1 MYIEEGMP
9 NDQETQVFFDGTR
22 YLGQFKDGAAHG
34 RGTITFSDGSIYT
47 GQFENGEISGQG
59 TMVFPDGSEY
69 VGQFKDGMIHGQG
82 SITFSD
88 GSIYE
93 GPFVD
98 NKYHGEGVWS
108 SPYGITYSGQF
119 KAGKFDGQGMYTLPD
134 GSRYVGRFKDDHF
147 HGGTWDQGQ
156 QTDSRFENASSALGK
171 KEHEV
176 ETKSMEGFVP
186 SQAYPDTSVLDTAG
200 RCEETQPAGDGLS
213 FQTASGPAFSVQ
225 VGGICITQQCRKTG
239 SHAEGKGISGPHFA
253 HDRLLR
259 AILVLRK
266 AG

>member
-82 SITFSD
+82 T
-88 GSIYE
+88 
-93 GPFVD
+93 
-98 NKYHGEGVWS
+98 
-108 SPYGITYSGQF
+108 
-119 KAGKFDGQGMYTLPD
+119 YTLPD
-134 GSRYVGRFKDDHF
+134 GSRYVGMFKSDHF
-147 HGGTWDQGQ
+147 HGGVWDRAQGY
-156 QTDSRFENASSALGK
+156 DSQLENASPALEK
-171 KEHEV
+171 KEHGV

-200 RCEETQPAGDGLS
+200 RCEETQPAGDDLS

-225 VGGICITQQCRKTG
+225 VGAFVSRNNAERLAAMLREKGYPAIILPMIDYYERSWYSVRLGSYSSFEEARKEAAAFSELEKLT
-239 SHAEGKGISGPHFA
+239 ATVRPVDA
-253 HDRLLR
+253 L
-259 AILVLRK
+259 
-266 AG
+266 